1 MDSQQPLQSPIPQ
14 NSPPQS
20 PSKLLIIIAIFVFLA
35 VSVTGAYLLGKQ
47 SVKTG
52 SKITPT
58 SSLLPTVTK
67 PVSTIT
73 INNTTDET
81 SNWKIYKN
89 EKYKFSVKFPN
100 SWTERISIN
109 ENNVLAYLNSDETF
123 GQSSE
128 PIKYYVW
135 ITYENKLPTVDL
147 ERDFLG
153 KNIIYKTTKL
163 PSRLGALNVYI
174 TKNHQDYIMLGLTPY
189 DKENPVYPS
198 QNKYEEIF
206 NKMLSSFKFLD
217 DIVSKAPTSE
227 ELNGFPIYPGSVFVK
242 KLEYGPCD
250 PNNTPDYE
258 SCKNGGTY
266 YTWTSNEADKLYNWY
281 IEDQSNSGW
290 KFSGGAGGYDNP
302 QNYGGTESFKKGSF
316 RYNII
321 WDARNNKIEYSLQI
335 PK

>member
-109 ENNVLAYLNSDETF
+109 ENNVLAYLN
-123 GQSSE
+123 
-128 PIKYYVW
+128 
-135 ITYENKLPTVDL
+135 
-147 ERDFLG
+147 
-153 KNIIYKTTKL
+153 
-163 PSRLGALNVYI
+163 
-174 TKNHQDYIMLGLTPY
+174 
-189 DKENPVYPS
+189 
-198 QNKYEEIF
+198 
-206 NKMLSSFKFLD
+206 
-217 DIVSKAPTSE
+217 
-227 ELNGFPIYPGSVFVK
+227 
-242 KLEYGPCD
+242 
-250 PNNTPDYE
+250 
-258 SCKNGGTY
+258 
-266 YTWTSNEADKLYNWY
+266 
-281 IEDQSNSGW
+281 
-290 KFSGGAGGYDNP
+290 
-302 QNYGGTESFKKGSF
+302 
-316 RYNII
+316 
-321 WDARNNKIEYSLQI
+321 
-335 PK
+335 